1 VILDPCNYVTS
12 LATINVE
19 TEPKFQKNPK
29 WATLHEDVCELEGRQ
44 YVQDADIIDDNM
56 FLDELVKVD
65 LNILC
70 TLVLNGVGG
79 EVDGADVIAVDES
92 ALQQ

>member
-1 VILDPCNYVTS
+1 MLRLNQNSKKTRS
-12 LATINVE
+12 G
-19 TEPKFQKNPK
+19 Q
-29 WATLHEDVCELEGRQ
+29 TLHEDVCELEGRQ

-92 ALQQ
+92 FLQQ

>member
-1 VILDPCNYVTS
+1 MLRLNQNS
-12 LATINVE
+12 
-19 TEPKFQKNPK
+19 KKKNRSGQ
-29 WATLHEDVCELEGRQ
+29 TLHEDVCELEGHQ
-44 YVQDADIIDDNM
+44 YVQDADIIDGNV

-79 EVDGADVIAVDES
+79 EVDGADVITVDEG

>member
-1 VILDPCNYVTS
+1 MLRLNQNSKKPRS
-12 LATINVE
+12 G
-19 TEPKFQKNPK
+19 Q
-29 WATLHEDVCELEGRQ
+29 TLHEDVCELEGRQ